1 MTQRQPFERAPSD
14 RSTAPVGGLPNFLII
29 GAPRCGTSSLAR
41 YLRVHPEVFLAVP
54 KELRFFDREFD
65 RGLGWYQE
73 RFAAVDGERAVGEAS
88 PSYLYRA
95 EAVERMAATV
105 PNARLIAILRDP
117 VARAYS
123 HYWMERM
130 RGRERRSFAEAVDA
144 ELHAGAGVSRSAEA
158 TGLAYLDRGR
168 YLSQLERVGQHYPR
182 SSLLV
187 LVFDDVVADPAESYR
202 KVCRFLA
209 VSDTFVPPLLGTA
222 VNPSVA
228 FRSLGLRR
236 LAKQLPDPARRVV
249 ERINTRSFR
258 YPPLDAE
265 LRARA
270 TAYLEDDTRALGIWL
285 DRDLSSW
292 MA

>member
-1 MTQRQPFERAPSD
+1 MTQGQPFERAPSD
-14 RSTAPVGGLPNFLII
+14 RSPAPVGILPNFLVIV
-29 GAPRCGTSSLAR
+29 APRCGTSSLAR
-41 YLRVHPEVFLAVP
+41 YRRVHPEVFLAVP

-65 RGLGWYQE
+65 RGLGWYRE

-95 EAVERMAATV
+95 EAVERMATTV
-105 PNARLIAILRDP
+105 PHARLIAILRDP

-144 ELHAGAGVSRSAEA
+144 ELGPGAGVSRSAEA
-158 TGLAYLDRGR
+158 TGVAYLDRGR
-168 YLSQLERVGQHYPR
+168 YLSQLERVGEHYPR

-249 ERINTRSFR
+249 ERVNTRSFR
-258 YPPLDAE
+258 YPPLDPG